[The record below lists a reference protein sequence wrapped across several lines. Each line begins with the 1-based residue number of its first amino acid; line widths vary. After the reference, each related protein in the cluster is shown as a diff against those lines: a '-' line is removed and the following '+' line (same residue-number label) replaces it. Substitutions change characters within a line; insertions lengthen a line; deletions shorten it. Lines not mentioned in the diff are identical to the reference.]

1 MAIHRRRSRPCAEQL
16 VTQVA
21 LAYRKRS
28 RSRPCSNELDVNRFS
43 SWVAIAT
50 GVGSGARTRGWS
62 LINSC
67 SSPWSRS
74 STRRWRIWARGA
86 GGYPFRLMSRFEL
99 TDDYGEFDVD
109 RWLLASPL
117 LDGAVLYESRRLVH
131 VPHVSSTLLRLAP
144 TIDSSGNGAQG

>member
-1 MAIHRRRSRPCAEQL
+1 
-16 VTQVA
+16 
-21 LAYRKRS
+21 
-28 RSRPCSNELDVNRFS
+28 
-43 SWVAIAT
+43 
-50 GVGSGARTRGWS
+50 
-62 LINSC
+62 
-67 SSPWSRS
+67 
-74 STRRWRIWARGA
+74 
-86 GGYPFRLMSRFEL
+86 MSRFEL